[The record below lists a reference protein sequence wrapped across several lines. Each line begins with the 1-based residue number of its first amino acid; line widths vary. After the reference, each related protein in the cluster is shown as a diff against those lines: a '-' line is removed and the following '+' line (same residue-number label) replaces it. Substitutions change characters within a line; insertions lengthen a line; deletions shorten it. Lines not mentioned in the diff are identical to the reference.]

1 MNAVKLHV
9 TVHEKLVLR
18 AYVCWLLLCCRACC
32 FLPGG
37 LPSVSSPLLL
47 SQTMEAQREGSEGGE
62 SRSDESRQPNCY
74 GSAATCFLPLTLHS
88 LQPKCAQQ
96 VFGGCVS
103 GMDGGCTVCSLP
115 PPLCPP
121 SAPLSIPHP
130 GQQQHGL
137 EVGRDAC
144 VALYVS

>member
-1 MNAVKLHV
+1 MLAAV
-9 TVHEKLVLR
+9 VLES
-18 AYVCWLLLCCRACC
+18 LL
-32 FLPGG
+32 FP
-37 LPSVSSPLLL
+37 PWWSPLCLLSSSLL

-74 GSAATCFLPLTLHS
+74 GSAATCFLPLTVHS

-115 PPLCPP
+115 PPLCHP

-144 VALYVS
+144 VGLYAS